1 MCLVL
6 GICYDLDIY
15 LPNYL
20 TERMHPLLLA
30 SISRPITVLYLLPI
44 TVALAARRGSVNFL
58 LGSRGRELE
67 DTGNRAR
74 ARRDSGCCKQL
85 DEEGTTP
92 KDKAFPSLAE
102 QQVKASVAGSVC
114 PCHRD
119 GRQYLCQVGP
129 YQVSLEETTRRT

>member
-1 MCLVL
+1 MCL
-6 GICYDLDIY
+6 GFGTCYGVAMC

-30 SISRPITVLYLLPI
+30 SISSPITVLYLLPV
-44 TVALAARRGSVNFL
+44 TVDLAALRLSVNFL

-67 DTGNRAR
+67 DTENRAS
-74 ARRDSGCCKQL
+74 RDSGCGKEL
-85 DEEGTTP
+85 GEEGTTP
-92 KDKAFPSLAE
+92 EDKAFPSLAE
-102 QQVKASVAGSVC
+102 QQVKKASVAGSTC

-129 YQVSLEETTRRT
+129 YQVSLEGTLQRT